1 MPEEL
6 LRESNHA
13 LPGAQGTSAAPARAL
28 KTVLRPAAGR
38 PVGPPR
44 TGDAGSR
51 GNPDGDRPDVT
62 FFPLAALFAAFNRS
76 GKLKARISPC

>member
-13 LPGAQGTSAAPARAL
+13 FPGAQGTPTAPARAL
-28 KTVLRPAAGR
+28 KTVLRPAAR
-38 PVGPPR
+38 WPVGPVR
-44 TGDAGSR
+44 TGGARSR
-51 GNPDGDRPDVT
+51 GNPGGDRPDVT
-62 FFPLAALFAAFNRS
+62 FFPVAALFGAFNRS